1 MKREVSE
8 LRRQIKA
15 LGPRHRG
22 ARIPSS
28 LRAAIAA
35 YAGDERA
42 AGASCR
48 GIAERLGVSA
58 ESIRRWTGD
67 TPGRNGGSELVPVR
81 VVAEATAGRLTI
93 WSPAGYRVDGLS
105 IHAAAELLR
114 RLV

>member
-1 MKREVSE
+1 MKREVSK
-8 LRRQIKA
+8 LRRQVEG

-35 YAGDERA
+35 YAADERA

-58 ESIRRWTGD
+58 ESIRRWTVPTRVRHG
-67 TPGRNGGSELVPVR
+67 GRELVPVR
-81 VVAEATAGRLTI
+81 VVAEAAAGRLTI
-93 WSPAGYRVDGLS
+93 SSLAGYRVDGLS
-105 IHAAAELLR
+105 IDEAAELLR
-114 RLV
+114 RLA

>member
-1 MKREVSE
+1 MKREVRE
-8 LRRQIKA
+8 LRRQVKV

-28 LRAAIAA
+28 LRAAMAA

-42 AGASCR
+42 AGASYR
-48 GIAERLGVSA
+48 EIAERLGVSA
-58 ESIRRWTGD
+58 ESIRRWTVR
-67 TPGRNGGSELVPVR
+67 TPVRDGGSELVPVR
-81 VVAEATAGRLTI
+81 VIAEAAGRLTI

-114 RLV
+114 SLA